1 MSNFYPLILFY
12 NIIHTQMLREW
23 TVSRDSG
30 GLIWQLGVSRGFSE
44 GNFRKV
50 MREEWG

>member
-1 MSNFYPLILFY
+1 
-12 NIIHTQMLREW
+12 MLREW

-50 MREEWG
+50 MREEWGGKELKRKCLERKRRKSV